1 MLALTFIFAK
11 SQTDSAKYSEYD
23 SARARSSCVVG
34 GSLLSFRILP
44 DIIALAVVFHM
55 CVVIVLHPH
64 FGREMER
71 ISSSSSGE
79 RTSRRYSIK
88 YTAIAI
94 VSVGELY

>member
-1 MLALTFIFAK
+1 MIQRVG
-11 SQTDSAKYSEYD
+11 S
-23 SARARSSCVVG
+23 RSSCLVG

-55 CVVIVLHPH
+55 RVVVVLHPH

-71 ISSSSSGE
+71 VSSSSSGE

-88 YTAIAI
+88 YTAIA
-94 VSVGELY
+94 VGEVY

>member
-1 MLALTFIFAK
+1 MIQGVG
-11 SQTDSAKYSEYD
+11 S
-23 SARARSSCVVG
+23 RSSCLVG

-55 CVVIVLHPH
+55 RVVVVLHPH

-71 ISSSSSGE
+71 VSSSSSGE

-88 YTAIAI
+88 YTAIA
-94 VSVGELY
+94 VGEVY